1 MAGREPLMWDS
12 VCERAREWS
21 SLRIDGELSVL
32 EEELLERHL
41 GACELCAGFE
51 EEMRATTGAMREA
64 PVERPSRRMRIPAH
78 RATGFSVER
87 RRTAVVAAAA
97 LALGALVGSYFDR
110 PPQPAPVD
118 GGSQVSLLSRD
129 LNQLRDLP
137 REAPPARQAPVP
149 SGPPNPP
156 EGVI

>member
-41 GACELCAGFE
+41 GTCELCADFE
-51 EEMRATTGAMREA
+51 DAMRTTAGAMRAA
-64 PVERPSRRMRIPAH
+64 PVERPSRLTRIPA
-78 RATGFSVER
+78 RRTAGLSRQR

-137 REAPPARQAPVP
+137 REAPPAQQAPVP

>member
-1 MAGREPLMWDS
+1 MGRAPLQWDS
-12 VCERAREWS
+12 ACERAREWS
-21 SLRIDGELSVL
+21 SLRIDDELSVL

-41 GACELCAGFE
+41 AACEACTTVDDG
-51 EEMRATTGAMREA
+51 MRTTAAAMRSA
-64 PVERPSRRMRIPAH
+64 PVERPARRTRIPT
-78 RATGFSVER
+78 RAAGFTKQR

-110 PPQPAPVD
+110 PPQPAPAD
-118 GGSQVSLLSRD
+118 GGSQVSLLTRD

-137 REAPPARQAPVP
+137 RQAPPARPAPVP